1 MLLRFYVI
9 TYGIIRN
16 KEINMLTGMLFILSS
31 RQRVFKSLAE
41 GDIFK
46 NEELIER
53 VENIRNYEEAILVVK
68 E

>member
-1 MLLRFYVI
+1 
-9 TYGIIRN
+9 
-16 KEINMLTGMLFILSS
+16 MLTGMLFILSS
-31 RQRVFKSLAE
+31 RQRVFKSLVE